1 MIRNISIGIDLGS
14 AVTRVVVGEF
24 VKGEKN
30 PKIVGTGEAETKG
43 VRHGYVVNVPLAV
56 NSLKNAVSSAEKNS
70 GIKIRRAFI
79 SIGGLTLRG
88 DTASGMGIISK
99 ADGEVTNLDIN
110 KALED
115 CENNLNLNNKK
126 VIKIFPVSFKL
137 DGKEILGRP
146 EGMRGTKLEIRALF
160 ITCSNSHF
168 EDLLEVVTLAGIEP
182 VDVIASP
189 VAGSRI
195 AMSARQK
202 IVGGA
207 LVNIGSETV
216 TLSVFENEM
225 LVSLH
230 TFSIGGSDI
239 TNDIAL
245 GMRVSLENAERLKI
259 GNIAEEF
266 SKKKLGEIVEARF
279 FDIFELIENHF
290 KKIKRNELL
299 PAGIVF
305 IGGAANTPMIEEYS
319 KSALKLPSK
328 IGATEI
334 FGNNIKTK
342 LRDPSWFTVLGL
354 LMSDEENS
362 FHSEGLFKNFFKNLK
377 RMAKSNIKQ
386 LMP

>member
-1 MIRNISIGIDLGS
+1 MGS